1 MKSRWIAGTAG
12 RIDSRWHG
20 EGPPILICHPHPKY
34 GGTMG
39 TRLVYLLSTTLAA
52 AGHMAVRFDFRGA
65 GRSEGQYDGGPG
77 ETEDALA
84 VWDAI
89 KAETGQDAL
98 VIGFSFG
105 GCIALRVAGQ
115 RAVPGLVLIATPTEI
130 RDSTMRPLED
140 AARVRCPSH
149 VIIGTADELV
159 DQAEAEAIRA
169 VLGGR
174 IAFLQG
180 ADHFLTP
187 EHHDRAVRA
196 VVAAVANLQVQ

>member
-1 MKSRWIAGTAG
+1 MKSRWIDGPTG

-20 EGPPILICHPHPKY
+20 TGTPILVCHPHPLH

-39 TRLVYLLSTTLAA
+39 TRLVYQLCKALAD
-52 AGHMAVRFDFRGA
+52 AGHLAVRFDFRGA
-65 GRSEGQYDGGPG
+65 GRSDGAYDRGNG
-77 ETEDALA
+77 ESEDARA

-89 KAETGQDAL
+89 KAETGQAAL

-105 GCIALRVAGQ
+105 GGVAVRVAGH
-115 RAVPGLVLIATPTEI
+115 RDVPGMVLIATPAAV
-130 RDSTMRPLED
+130 RDSDLRPLEE

-159 DQAEAEAIRA
+159 DPKDADAIRA
-169 VLGGR
+169 MLGGR
-174 IAFLQG
+174 ITFLQG

-187 EHHDRAVRA
+187 DHHERAIGA
-196 VVAAVANLQVQ
+196 VLSALKQMA

>member
-1 MKSRWIAGTAG
+1 MESRWIDGTAG

-20 EGPPILICHPHPKY
+20 QGQPVLVCHPHPKH

-39 TRLVYLLSTTLAA
+39 TRLVYRLCQALDE
-52 AGHMAVRFDFRGA
+52 AGFLAVRFDFRGV
-65 GRSEGQYDGGPG
+65 GRSDGSYDGGPG
-77 ETEDALA
+77 ETEDAEA

-89 KAETGQDAL
+89 KESTGQDAL

-105 GCIALRVAGQ
+105 GGVAVRLAALRP
-115 RAVPGLVLIATPTEI
+115 VPGMVLIATPAAV
-130 RDSTMRPLED
+130 RDSDLRPLEE

-159 DQAEAEAIRA
+159 DPKDADAIRA
-169 VLGGR
+169 MLGGR

-187 EHHDRAVRA
+187 DHHDRAVRA
-196 VVAAVANLQVQ
+196 VLAAMEQLRA